1 MTEKI
6 SDFRHISLITSL
18 YKIIVKVLSGR
29 LRGVLHETIHSTQ
42 GAFVQGRQILDAIL
56 IVNEIVDEKRR
67 SGEKGVVFKID
78 FEKAYDHVS
87 WDFLDH
93 VLEKKGFS
101 PRWRKL
107 MKDCL
112 STVSFAVLVNGNTK
126 GCTEQDVIESKGKK
140 FVGGFQGGF
149 CLAYTV
155 LGSSFGTCE
164 EVLQTLKSLLL
175 VFGHIS
181 GLKVNLDKSNIYG
194 INLEQNQLSKL
205 VELLD
210 CKASVWPILYLSL
223 PLGGNPKACGF
234 WDPVIVR
241 ILRRLDGRQKVYLSF
256 GGRIT
261 LIQSCLTHM
270 PSYFL
275 SLVKIPASVA
285 GKIERLQR
293 DFLWSGVRKGKRDH
307 LVSWDVVCNLKAK
320 KGIGIWED
328 FSNESRSLREMVV
341 EEMGKE
347 FGYGKTFGGVSN
359 LWDPNIQDYLGLFTV
374 KSFFLAL
381 SQFSGSPPVIPTKLV
396 WNSQVPFKVKS
407 FVWLVAH
414 KKVNTNDL
422 LQLRRLYKA
431 LSPDIF
437 QKEDRFGNSRS
448 VSCQYPGITGLH
460 CWDDPFYS
468 KFFASDIFVKKLIF
482 INTWGYSTI
491 NFFAPMSRYASAG
504 GGPIKASREFKEMVK
519 ALHGAGIEV
528 ILDVV
533 YNHTNEADDE
543 NPYTTSFRGID
554 NKVYYMVDLN
564 NEGQLLNFSGCGISN
579 KTYLVLLKH
588 TKLQPSMVM
597 ELILDSLRH
606 WVIEYHVD
614 GFRFDLASVLCRG
627 TDGSPLNAPPIIR
640 EIAKDDILSRCKI
653 IAEPWDCG
661 GLYLVGRFSKLG
673 SVISALHY

>member
-1 MTEKI
+1 MKGKKNILNEIADFDAIEQEEVFTSEHLVQRALRKRELEELILREEIHWRQKVRVKWVKEGDCNLKFFHKVANGRRNGKFIKTLENERGLVLNNSESITEEILLYFEKLYL
-6 SDFRHISLITSL
+6 SLTGSL
-18 YKIIVKVLSGR
+18 GELKIIAKVLSGR

-78 FEKAYDHVS
+78 FEKVYDHVS

-107 MKDCL
+107 MKGCL
-112 STVSFAVLVNGNTK
+112 STVSFPVLVNGNAK
-126 GCTEQDVIESKGKK
+126 GWVKASRGLRQDDPLSIFLFILVADVLSRMLLRADERNSLEG
-140 FVGGFQGGF
+140 FRVGRNKIRVSHLQFADDTIF
-149 CLAYTV
+149 F
-155 LGSSFGTCE
+155 SNTCE

-181 GLKVNLDKSNIYG
+181 GLKVNLDKSNIYD

-205 VELLD
+205 AELLD
-210 CKASVWPILYLSL
+210 CKASVWPILYLGLPLGLVRKYCRLSRNQLSKLAELLDCKASVWPILYLGL

-261 LIQSCLTHM
+261 LIQSYLTHM

-285 GKIERLQR
+285 GKLT
-293 DFLWSGVRKGKRDH
+293 D
-307 LVSWDVVCNLKAK
+307 C
-320 KGIGIWED
+320 KGIFYG
-328 FSNESRSLREMVV
+328 RGLGK
-341 EEMGKE
+341 EMGKE
-347 FGYGKTFGGVSN
+347 FGSGKTFGGVSN
-359 LWDPNIQDYLGLFTV
+359 LWDPNIQDYLEDLEGLMRSLDCLHLSPSVLDARSWSLSTSGIFTV

-381 SQFSGSPPVIPTKLV
+381 SQFSGSPPVIPTKFV

-448 VSCQYPGITGLH
+448 VSWQCQYRGITGLH

-482 INTWGYSTI
+482 VQES
-491 NFFAPMSRYASAG
+491 
-504 GGPIKASREFKEMVK
+504 
-519 ALHGAGIEV
+519 
-528 ILDVV
+528 D
-533 YNHTNEADDE
+533 
-543 NPYTTSFRGID
+543 
-554 NKVYYMVDLN
+554 
-564 NEGQLLNFSGCGISN
+564 
-579 KTYLVLLKH
+579 
-588 TKLQPSMVM
+588 
-597 ELILDSLRH
+597 
-606 WVIEYHVD
+606 
-614 GFRFDLASVLCRG
+614 
-627 TDGSPLNAPPIIR
+627 
-640 EIAKDDILSRCKI
+640 
-653 IAEPWDCG
+653 
-661 GLYLVGRFSKLG
+661 
-673 SVISALHY
+673 